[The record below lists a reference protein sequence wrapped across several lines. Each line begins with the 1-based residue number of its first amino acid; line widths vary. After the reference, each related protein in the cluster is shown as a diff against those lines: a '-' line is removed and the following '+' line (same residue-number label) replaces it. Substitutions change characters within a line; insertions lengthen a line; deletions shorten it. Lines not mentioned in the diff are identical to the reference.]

1 MAFLGGINVG
11 GHNLLKMEDLCQ
23 RFVAMGYSG
32 VSSYKQSGNIIFE
45 TPDVDFSAIGKGIQ
59 GELFDLVGRDVRVF
73 LRTMPQLKKIVR
85 QDPFKD
91 VMARTT
97 KLYVTFLSD
106 EPSRRPKVPLRS
118 PGNSVEIIYLRN
130 RAAFC
135 LCRNKDGR
143 YGYPN
148 DFVEARLG
156 VLATTRSWAVVKGIA
171 ASSFLPNQ
179 TPNSSIDEEAE
190 EGIDARRPRD

>member
-11 GHNLLKMEDLCQ
+11 GHNLLKMEDLCK
-23 RFVAMGYSG
+23 RFVALGYSD

-45 TPDVDFSAIGKGIQ
+45 TPEVDLSAIGKGIQ
-59 GELFDLVGRDVRVF
+59 GELFDLVGRDVKVF
-73 LRTMPQLKKIVR
+73 LRTMSQIKEIVR
-85 QDPFKD
+85 QDPFKE

-118 PGNSVEIIYLRN
+118 SGNTVEIIYLRN

-135 LCRNKDGR
+135 LCRNKEGR
-143 YGYPN
+143 YSYPN

-156 VLATTRSWAVVKGIA
+156 VLATTRSWTVVKGIA
-171 ASSFLPNQ
+171 ASSFLLDRCL
-179 TPNSSIDEEAE
+179 NSSN
-190 EGIDARRPRD
+190 EGET

>member
-1 MAFLGGINVG
+1 
-11 GHNLLKMEDLCQ
+11 MEDLCQ
-23 RFVAMGYSG
+23 RFVALGFND

-45 TPDVDFSAIGKGIQ
+45 TSDIDLSAIGREIQ
-59 GELFDLVGRDVRVF
+59 GELFDLVGRDVKVF
-73 LRTMPQLKKIVR
+73 LRPMSQLKEIVR
-85 QDPFKD
+85 QDPFKQ

-118 PGNSVEIIYLRN
+118 PGNTVEIICLRN

-143 YGYPN
+143 YSYPN

-156 VLATTRSWAVVKGIA
+156 VLATTRSWTVVKGIA
-171 ASSFLPNQ
+171 ASSFLLDQ
-179 TPNSSIDEEAE
+179 APNSSNEEE
-190 EGIDARRPRD
+190 S